1 MPRKARRAGSATF
14 FRGVCPPGKRGAG
27 MIRRAAAA
35 VMILLFF
42 ILFFMSSV
50 NTGMGA
56 KEVYVEHSFSFA
68 SVLFSLSSASVML
81 MPLSLALMAFALIS
95 LLSRRNSPAALFALL
110 ATLALGAFLIF
121 YAREKLNT
129 SLYNSLSELLKE
141 AGAKFKKRDIKM
153 IDVSYPLLPYL
164 TLLAGFAAS
173 LLSMPPVATRAQRYQ
188 VRRELLPYAYVGP
201 HFLFFIIFFI
211 TPAIYGI
218 YAAFT
223 KWNLFNDPVWVG
235 LENFRTLFQDKGNT
249 YYFQLRNG
257 LWNTVKFVLYSVPFT
272 IIVPLSLAY
281 ALQSRPF
288 GNKFYQALYYIPSL
302 MSITTVTLAWR
313 YMFFKSYGVMNHFF
327 MTKPDWF
334 IPPYSWV
341 MLVVVTVWWVNGGTM
356 VIYQSALASIPHEL
370 YEAAA
375 VDGANEKQKF
385 FSITLP
391 NMRYPLMYTLVLAVV
406 AQFNIYGQPLILT
419 GFGNNEANAVL
430 LMYVYENAVKKQ
442 VAGISA
448 AMALV
453 LGLCIMAVSF
463 VQIRLMRA
471 NAPD

>member
-1 MPRKARRAGSATF
+1 MRRT
-14 FRGVCPPGKRGAG
+14 
-27 MIRRAAAA
+27 AAA

-42 ILFFMSSV
+42 VLFFFSSV
-50 NTGMGA
+50 SAGMGVG
-56 KEVYVEHSFSFA
+56 EVYAVQTFSFG
-68 SVLFSLSSASVML
+68 SILFSLSSFAVL
-81 MPLSLALMAFALIS
+81 LLPLSLALMAFALIS
-95 LLSRRNSPAALFALL
+95 LLSKRNSPAALFSLL
-110 ATLALGAFLIF
+110 ATLSLGVFLIL
-121 YAREKLNT
+121 YSREKMNN
-129 SLYNSLSELLKE
+129 SLYNALSDLLKE
-141 AGAKFKKRDIKM
+141 AGAKFRKRDITS
-153 IDVSYPLLPYL
+153 IDLSFSPMVYL
-164 TLLAGFAAS
+164 VLLAGVLSS
-173 LLSMPPVATRAQRYQ
+173 LLSLPGIRTRQERYTM
-188 VRRELLPYAYVGP
+188 RRELLPYAYIGP
-201 HFLFFIIFFI
+201 HLLFFIIFFI
-211 TPAIYGI
+211 TPSMYGI

-223 KWNLFNDPVWVG
+223 KWNLFNDPIWVG
-235 LENFRTLFQDKGNT
+235 LENFRILFTETDNT

-281 ALQSRPF
+281 ALQSKPR
-288 GNKFYQALYYIPSL
+288 GNKFFQALYYIPSL

-327 MTKPDWF
+327 MTTPDWF
-334 IPPYSWV
+334 IPPYSWI

-375 VDGANEKQKF
+375 VDGANERQKF
-385 FSITLP
+385 ISITLP
-391 NMRYPLMYTLVLAVV
+391 NMRYPLMYTLILAVV
-406 AQFNIYGQPLILT
+406 AQFNIYGQPLMLT

-453 LGLCIMAVSF
+453 LGVCIMSISF
-463 VQIRLMRA
+463 VQMRLMRA
-471 NAPD
+471 NTPD

>member
-1 MPRKARRAGSATF
+1 
-14 FRGVCPPGKRGAG
+14 
-27 MIRRAAAA
+27 
-35 VMILLFF
+35 MILLFF
-42 ILFFMSSV
+42 VLFFFSSV
-50 NTGMGA
+50 SAGMGVG
-56 KEVYVEHSFSFA
+56 EVYAEQTFNFGSI
-68 SVLFSLSSASVML
+68 LFSLSSFAVL
-81 MPLSLALMAFALIS
+81 LLPLSLALMAFALIS
-95 LLSRRNSPAALFALL
+95 LLSKRNSPAALFSLL
-110 ATLALGAFLIF
+110 AVLSLGVFLIL
-121 YAREKLNT
+121 YSREKMNN
-129 SLYNSLSELLKE
+129 SLYNALSDLLKE
-141 AGAKFKKRDIKM
+141 AGAKFKKRDITG
-153 IDVSYPLLPYL
+153 IDLSFSPMVYL
-164 TLLAGFAAS
+164 VLLAGVLSS
-173 LLSMPPVATRAQRYQ
+173 LLSLPGMRTRQERYTM
-188 VRRELLPYAYVGP
+188 RRELLPYAYIGP
-201 HFLFFIIFFI
+201 HLLFFIIFFI
-211 TPAIYGI
+211 TPSMYGI

-235 LENFRTLFQDKGNT
+235 LENFRILFTETDNT

-281 ALQSRPF
+281 ALQSKPR
-288 GNKFYQALYYIPSL
+288 GNKFFQALYYIPSL

-327 MTKPDWF
+327 MTTPDWF
-334 IPPYSWV
+334 IPPYSWI

-375 VDGANEKQKF
+375 VDGANERQKF
-385 FSITLP
+385 ISITLP
-391 NMRYPLMYTLVLAVV
+391 NMRYPLMYTLILAVV
-406 AQFNIYGQPLILT
+406 AQFNIYGQPLMLT

-453 LGLCIMAVSF
+453 LGVCIMSISF
-463 VQIRLMRA
+463 VQMRLMRA
-471 NAPD
+471 NTPD